1 MLALP
6 WRINTYSLPPTPINI
21 FFPEQ
26 QLSTCFIMFEMLL
39 LIIYIFIA
47 LGFSFL
53 CSIAE
58 AVLLSV
64 TTPYIVLLEAQNKPS
79 ASKLRQLKS
88 DINKPLAA
96 ILTLNTIAHT
106 VGAAGAGAQA
116 TEIFGSAYLGI
127 ASAIL
132 TLLILVFSEIIP
144 KTLGAHYWRQLA
156 PSIAY
161 ALKLLVWALYPFVK
175 LTELLTRGL
184 TEGPTLRGVNRKE
197 LMALAELS
205 GREGALAHKE
215 SLIMQNLLRLRETP
229 AKAAM
234 TPRTVVFSISQEMS
248 VDDYFAHYETKPFS
262 RVLVYHCDAENIT
275 GFVLRSDLL
284 LAKARGQT
292 ECVVADFVRDIPKIL
307 EQIDLSNAFDRFLK
321 ERVHIM
327 LVMDEYGG
335 FSGILTLEDVLETL
349 LGLEIVDE
357 FDTTVDMQDLARKLW
372 KRRASKLGIDLDE
385 E

>member
-1 MLALP
+1 
-6 WRINTYSLPPTPINI
+6 
-21 FFPEQ
+21 
-26 QLSTCFIMFEMLL
+26 MLL
-39 LIIYIFIA
+39 LLFYIFIA

-64 TTPYIVLLEAQNKPS
+64 TTPYIALLEAEKKPS
-79 ASKLRQLKS
+79 ATELRRLKQ

-116 TEIFGSAYLGI
+116 TKVFGSAYLGV

-144 KTLGAHYWRQLA
+144 KTIGAHYWRQLA
-156 PSIAY
+156 PVTAY
-161 ALKLLVWALYPFVK
+161 ALKLLVLSLYPFVK
-175 LTELLTRGL
+175 LTELLTRSL
-184 TEGPTLRGVNRKE
+184 TEGPTLRGINRKE
-197 LMALAELS
+197 LIAFAELS
-205 GREGALAHKE
+205 GREGALADQE

-234 TPRTVVFSISQEMS
+234 TPRTVVFSISQDIT
-248 VDDYFAHYETKPFS
+248 VGDYFAHYETKPFS
-262 RVLVYHCDAENIT
+262 RVPIFQNDVENIT

-284 LAKARGQT
+284 LAKARVQT
-292 ECVVADFVRDIPKIL
+292 ERDVADFAREIPKIF
-307 EQIDLSNAFDRFLK
+307 EQIDLSHAFDRFIR

-327 LVMDEYGG
+327 LVIDEYGG

-349 LGLEIVDE
+349 LGLEIIDE
-357 FDTTVDMQDLARKLW
+357 FDDTEDMQALARKLW
-372 KRRASKLGIDLDE
+372 KNRASKLGIDVDE

>member
-1 MLALP
+1 
-6 WRINTYSLPPTPINI
+6 
-21 FFPEQ
+21 
-26 QLSTCFIMFEMLL
+26 MFLL
-39 LIIYIFIA
+39 LTYIFIA

-64 TTPYIVLLEAQNKPS
+64 TTPYIALLESQNKPS
-79 ASKLRQLKS
+79 AVKLRQLKD

-106 VGAAGAGAQA
+106 VGAAGAGSQA
-116 TEIFGSAYLGI
+116 TKIFGSAYLGI

-156 PSIAY
+156 PLTAH
-161 ALKLLVWALYPFVK
+161 ALKMLILALYPFVI
-175 LTELLTRGL
+175 LTKLLTRSL

-197 LMALAELS
+197 LMALAEIS
-205 GREGALAHKE
+205 SQEGALADNE

-229 AKAAM
+229 AQAAM
-234 TPRTVVFSISQEMS
+234 TPRTVVFSISQNLS
-248 VDDYFAHYETKPFS
+248 VGDYFTRYESKPFS
-262 RVLVYHCDAENIT
+262 RIPIYHGDVENIT
-275 GFVLRSDLL
+275 GFVLRSDLI
-284 LAKARGQT
+284 LAKARNQSDRN
-292 ECVVADFVRDIPKIL
+292 VSDFARDIPKL
-307 EQIDLSNAFDRFLK
+307 FSQVDLSKTFDRFLK

-327 LVMDEYGG
+327 LVIDEYGG

-357 FDTTVDMQDLARKLW
+357 FDDTEDMQTLARELW
-372 KRRASKLGIDLDE
+372 KRRSQKLVIDISE
-385 E
+385 NIKE

>member
-1 MLALP
+1 
-6 WRINTYSLPPTPINI
+6 
-21 FFPEQ
+21 
-26 QLSTCFIMFEMLL
+26 MFL
-39 LIIYIFIA
+39 LILYIFVA

-64 TTPYIVLLEAQNKPS
+64 TTPYIALLESQNKPS
-79 ASKLRQLKS
+79 ATELRRLKH

-116 TEIFGSAYLGI
+116 TKIFGSAYLGI

-144 KTLGAHYWRQLA
+144 KTLGAHYWRRLA
-156 PSIAY
+156 PSTAY

-197 LMALAELS
+197 LMALAEVS
-205 GREGALAHKE
+205 GREGALADQE
-215 SLIMQNLLRLRETP
+215 ALIMQNLLRLRDTP

-234 TPRTVVFSISQEMS
+234 TPRTVVFSISQKMT
-248 VDDYFAHYETKPFS
+248 VRDYFARYEAKPFS
-262 RVLVYHCDAENIT
+262 RIPVYQGDTENIT
-275 GFVLRSDLL
+275 GFVLRSELL
-284 LAKARGQT
+284 LAKAHGQT
-292 ECVVADFVRDIPKIL
+292 ECVVEAFARDIPKII
-307 EQIDLSNAFDRFLK
+307 EQADLSNAFDRFLK

-327 LVMDEYGG
+327 LVIDEYGG
-335 FSGILTLEDVLETL
+335 FSGVLTLEDVLETL
-349 LGLEIVDE
+349 LGIEIVDE
-357 FDTTVDMQDLARKLW
+357 FDDTEDMQVLARKLW
-372 KRRASKLGIDLDE
+372 KQRASNLGLDFDGS
-385 E
+385 

>member
-1 MLALP
+1 
-6 WRINTYSLPPTPINI
+6 
-21 FFPEQ
+21 
-26 QLSTCFIMFEMLL
+26 MLL

-64 TTPYIVLLEAQNKPS
+64 TTPYIALLESQNKAS
-79 ASKLRQLKS
+79 AILLRRLKH

-116 TEIFGSAYLGI
+116 TKIFGSAYLGI

-156 PSIAY
+156 PSTAY

-175 LTELLTRGL
+175 LTELLTSGL
-184 TEGPTLRGVNRKE
+184 TEGPTLRGINRKE

-205 GREGALAHKE
+205 GREGAIADQE
-215 SLIMQNLLRLRETP
+215 ALIMQNLLRLRDTP
-229 AKAAM
+229 TRAAM
-234 TPRTVVFSISQEMS
+234 TPRTVVFSISQNMT
-248 VDDYFAHYETKPFS
+248 VGDYFARHEAKPFS
-262 RVLVYHCDAENIT
+262 RIPVYHREVENIS
-275 GFVLRSDLL
+275 GFVLRSELL

-292 ECVVADFVRDIPKIL
+292 ECLVADFARDIPKIL
-307 EQIDLSNAFDRFLK
+307 ERFDLSSAFDRFLK

-335 FSGILTLEDVLETL
+335 FSGILTLEDVIETL

-357 FDTTVDMQDLARKLW
+357 FDDTEDMQSLARKLW
-372 KRRASKLGIDLDE
+372 KRRAGQLGLDFDE
-385 E
+385 S